1 MNFITYKYKLY
12 KLNFKRKFSEKSI
25 LKNIVE
31 ARKKGN
37 EETLENLYAV
47 LNANKIN
54 YDKNKY
60 KLLTKYLLLQY

>member
-1 MNFITYKYKLY
+1 MNFITYRYKLY
-12 KLNFKRKFSEKSI
+12 KLNFKRKFFEKST

-37 EETLENLYAV
+37 EETLEKLHAV

-60 KLLTKYLLLQY
+60 KLLTKYFLL